1 MTLGTVYQ
9 PTVRPFEA
17 RHIGGDRW
25 ACLSPVG
32 EVTFLDTTMLERLR
46 SAPERLC
53 PDLRRQLKA
62 KHFLS
67 SSAPTPG
74 LDRLYAS
81 RLAEKAATAVG
92 PPTLHILVPTLQCA
106 HSCQY
111 CQVSRALDSTGF
123 SMSQDQL
130 LASCDTIMSSAAALL
145 TVEFQ
150 GGDPLNRFDLVELAI
165 EALSHHPERRERPI
179 RFVIASTL
187 HQLTPA
193 MCEYFSLYDVKL
205 STSIDGPAWLHN
217 KNRPL
222 PTRDSYERTLAG
234 VQLARTQLGPD
245 SVSALMTTTRHSLDH
260 AEAIVDEYVSLGLS
274 EVFLRPLSPYGFAKR
289 NLSYLGYST
298 QDFMRFYERGFQRVL
313 WWNERGVPL
322 REVYAG
328 LILNKLISG
337 FDAGYVDLQSPN
349 ASGRAVLVYN
359 YDGWVYPSDEA
370 RMLAETG
377 DTSFRMGPIGTPL
390 AALASSQAARLIA
403 ALGDASGDP
412 DCRQCAFKQ
421 HCAPSPVDAAACS
434 LGVGNVATR
443 DTKHC
448 RRQTAMFDFML
459 ARLADI
465 DDEPCS
471 DVAQLLQRWAQPT
484 GMAVPA

>member
-1 MTLGTVYQ
+1 MSVGTVYQ
-9 PTVRPFEA
+9 AKVRPFEA
-17 RHIGGDRW
+17 KHLGGDRW
-25 ACLSPVG
+25 ACVSPVG
-32 EVTFLDTTMLERLR
+32 EVAFLDDAAFQRLR
-46 SAPERLC
+46 SAPEQLDA
-53 PDLRRQLKA
+53 DLRRQLKA

-67 SSAPTPG
+67 SAAPTPG
-74 LDRLYAS
+74 LDRLFAS
-81 RLAEKAATAVG
+81 RLAEKAKTVDG

-111 CQVSRALDSTGF
+111 CQVSRALDSNGF
-123 SMSQDQL
+123 SMTQDQV
-130 LASCDTIMSSAAALL
+130 LAACDTVLDSAAEVL

-165 EALSHHPERRERPI
+165 EALSHNPARRGRPI

-193 MCEYFSLYDVKL
+193 MCEYFGQYDVKL

-222 PTRDSYERTLAG
+222 ATRDSYERTLAG
-234 VQLARTQLGPD
+234 VELARTTLGAN
-245 SVSALMTTTRHSLDH
+245 SVSALMTATRHSLEH
-260 AEAIVDEYVSLGLS
+260 AEDIVDEYVRLGFS

-289 NLSYLGYST
+289 NLSYLGYAT
-298 QDFMRFYERGFQRVL
+298 PDFMRFYAKGFQRIL
-313 WWNERGVPL
+313 WWNQQGVPL
-322 REVYAG
+322 REVYAS

-349 ASGRAVLVYN
+349 ASGRAVLLYN

-377 DTSFRMGPIGTPL
+377 DTSFRMGSIGAPL
-390 AALASSQAARLIA
+390 TAL
-403 ALGDASGDP
+403 LGSEVSRRIVEQGTTSRDA
-412 DCRQCAFKQ
+412 DCKRCAFKV
-421 HCAPSPVDAAACS
+421 HCAPSPVDAAACA
-434 LGVGNVATR
+434 LGGQSVATR
-443 DTKHC
+443 ETEHC

-459 ARLADI
+459 QHL
-465 DDEPCS
+465 DELDRVPAPG
-471 DVAQLLQRWAQPT
+471 VEQLLRRWAQPAGT
-484 GMAVPA
+484 EVLE